1 MCSLIVWGAKIFI
14 IFFIEFLI
22 LFWGIAVNIP
32 VNIIAANNVVI
43 ISGEQRRDSAMN
55 IHVSIFP
62 KPPPIQAVI

>member
-43 ISGEQRRDSAMN
+43 ISGEQ
-55 IHVSIFP
+55 
-62 KPPPIQAVI
+62 